1 MTFRQFRLATL
12 LTLLISV
19 AVLTWWESWRV
30 TQWNRPL
37 NVVIYPIPGSQD
49 AKVAA
54 RIASL
59 DAKQFAEI
67 GSFIINQSARYRSAP
82 VPRPN
87 IVVGHAVAELPP
99 RAEPGARSAWD
110 NLLLSLKLRY
120 FAFRNA
126 PFFENIGR
134 IRLFVIYHA
143 GDDGVPLAHS
153 LGLQKGLFGVVHVF
167 ADEKQQAQNNL
178 VITHELMH
186 TLGATDKYDAE
197 LNPIWPQGFAEPEDA
212 PRYPQHYAEIMGGRI
227 PVSPAQA
234 RIPPNLSRCVIGYKT
249 AREINW

>member
-1 MTFRQFRLATL
+1 MTFRQFRIATL

-19 AVLTWWESWRV
+19 AVLTWWEGWSV

-37 NVVIYPIPGSQD
+37 NVVIYPIPGSED
-49 AKVAA
+49 AQVAA

-59 DAKQFAEI
+59 DAQQFAEI
-67 GSFIINQSARYRSAP
+67 GSFIQNQSARYRSTP
-82 VPRPN
+82 VPRPR
-87 IVVGHAVAELPP
+87 IVLGKAVTELPP
-99 RAEPGARSAWD
+99 RAAPGARSAWD

-126 PFFENIGR
+126 PFLENIGR

-143 GDDGVPLAHS
+143 GEDGEPLEHS
-153 LGLQKGLFGVVHVF
+153 MGLQKGLFGVVHVF
-167 ADEKQQAQNNL
+167 AAAKHQAQNNV
-178 VITHELMH
+178 VIAHELMH
-186 TLGATDKYDAE
+186 TLGATDKYDSE

-227 PVSPAQA
+227 PVSPTQS
-234 RIPPNLSRCVIGYKT
+234 RIPPDLSRCVIGYKT
-249 AREINW
+249 AGEINW